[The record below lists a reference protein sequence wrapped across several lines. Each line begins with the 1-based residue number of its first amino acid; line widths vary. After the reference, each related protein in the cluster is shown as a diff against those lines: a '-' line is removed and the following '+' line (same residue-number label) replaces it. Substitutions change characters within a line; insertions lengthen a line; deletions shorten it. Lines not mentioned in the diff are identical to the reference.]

1 MKLLW
6 YDGQGMCLFSKR
18 LERGHFV
25 WPMTDTGRA
34 SRHRPIVDV
43 ARGHR
48 LAHAAARAASGT
60 GGRARVLRKDSLV
73 LICNDA
79 AASACVDPAR
89 IAARRPGDIAAD
101 AARGTGG
108 DPREGLII
116 AALQRNRFGR
126 RSEQLDDATVQHGV
140 EDLEQSVA
148 EQTAAVEAAM
158 PPAKP
163 AATGAAARPPRTEPA
178 KRNRGAP
185 RISLPTRSARA
196 DQRRSCLA
204 HVIRGRRR
212 HHQVRF
218 SAGVDS
224 IAWYPVH
231 FEVNQ
236 DHRPRC
242 ASRSLGNNVSASTD
256 AGTRYPD
263 FRSFGEPRPAYR

>member
-1 MKLLW
+1 M
-6 YDGQGMCLFSKR
+6 FT
-18 LERGHFV
+18 
-25 WPMTDTGRA
+25 PPA
-34 SRHRPIVDV
+34 SLPDDPETLRQM
-43 ARGHR
+43 
-48 LAHAAARAASGT
+48 LRAALAEIE
-60 GGRARVLRKDSLV
+60 RQR
-73 LICNDA
+73 
-79 AASACVDPAR
+79 
-89 IAARRPGDIAAD
+89 
-101 AARGTGG
+101 
-108 DPREGLII
+108 LII

-218 SAGVDS
+218 SAGVQHCL
-224 IAWYPVH
+224 VC
-231 FEVNQ
+231 
-236 DHRPRC
+236 RP
-242 ASRSLGNNVSASTD
+242 L
-256 AGTRYPD
+256 
-263 FRSFGEPRPAYR
+263 